1 MNATDNTNT
10 KSYVLVQIGDRR
22 FAMSAATVSEL
33 APPVRLHHFP
43 QSSPLVAGVIV
54 RRGRIVPVYDVSRIL
69 AGKNS
74 PAHRFYLVA
83 ARDFGSVSEP
93 GAIPVDGECELVTA
107 PTQHPDPTSP
117 KYISGTLTIGEE
129 NIQVLDLNALINSVN
144 AGSANAESANAG
156 SATAEPNG
164 IESGETRA

>member
-1 MNATDNTNT
+1 MSAVDNTNT

-33 APPVRLHHFP
+33 APPVRLHQFP
-43 QSSPLVAGVIV
+43 QNSPLVAGVIV

-83 ARDFGSVSEP
+83 TREFGACSEP
-93 GAIPVDGECELVTA
+93 SAIPVDGECELVTA
-107 PTQHPDPTSP
+107 SLQSSDAPRPE
-117 KYISGTLTIGEE
+117 YISGTLNIGEE
-129 NIQVLDLNALINSVN
+129 NIEVLDLNALI
-144 AGSANAESANAG
+144 ASANAERNELGDAG
-156 SATAEPNG
+156 SPA
-164 IESGETRA
+164 

>member
-1 MNATDNTNT
+1 MSATDNTNA

-22 FAMSAATVSEL
+22 FAMPAATVSEL

-43 QSSPLVAGVIV
+43 QRSPLVSGVIV
-54 RRGRIVPVYDVSRIL
+54 RRGRIVPVYDVCRIL
-69 AGKNS
+69 TGKKS

-83 ARDFGSVSEP
+83 ARDFGSASEP

-107 PTQHPDPTSP
+107 PTENPDPTSP

-129 NIQVLDLNALINSVN
+129 SIEVLDLNALVN
-144 AGSANAESANAG
+144 SANAEA
-156 SATAEPNG
+156 NG
-164 IESGETRA
+164 IESAETRA

>member
-1 MNATDNTNT
+1 MNATDNANA

-107 PTQHPDPTSP
+107 PIQNPDASSP
-117 KYISGTLTIGEE
+117 KYISGSLTIGEE
-129 NIQVLDLNALINSVN
+129 SIQVLDLNALVNSAN
-144 AGSANAESANAG
+144 AGSANAESE
-156 SATAEPNG
+156 TAEPNG
-164 IESGETRA
+164 IGSAEKRA

>member
-1 MNATDNTNT
+1 MNATDNTNA

-22 FAMSAATVSEL
+22 FAMPAANVSEL

-107 PTQHPDPTSP
+107 PAQNSDPASP
-117 KYISGTLTIGEE
+117 KYISGILTIGEE

>member
-1 MNATDNTNT
+1 MSATGNTNA

-107 PTQHPDPTSP
+107 PTQNADPTSP

-129 NIQVLDLNALINSVN
+129 NIQVLDLNALISSADTGSV
-144 AGSANAESANAG
+144 NAG

-164 IESGETRA
+164 IEPGEIRG

>member
-1 MNATDNTNT
+1 MSAAVENADN

-33 APPVRLHHFP
+33 APPVRLHQFP

-74 PAHRFYLVA
+74 SAHRFYLVA
-83 ARDFGSVSEP
+83 SRDFGSVREP
-93 GAIPVDGECELVTA
+93 SAIPVDGECELVTA
-107 PTQHPDPTSP
+107 PMQTPDPASP
-117 KYISGTLTIGEE
+117 KYISGKLTIGEE
-129 NIQVLDLNALINSVN
+129 TIEVLDLNALVT
-144 AGSANAESANAG
+144 
-156 SATAEPNG
+156 SATAQPN
-164 IESGETRA
+164 ESDYAESEA

>member
-1 MNATDNTNT
+1 MNATDNTNA

-107 PTQHPDPTSP
+107 PTQNPDPASP

-129 NIQVLDLNALINSVN
+129 NIQVLDLNALINSANAGSANAGSAN
-144 AGSANAESANAG
+144 AGSANAE
-156 SATAEPNG
+156 PNG
-164 IESGETRA
+164 IGSAETRA